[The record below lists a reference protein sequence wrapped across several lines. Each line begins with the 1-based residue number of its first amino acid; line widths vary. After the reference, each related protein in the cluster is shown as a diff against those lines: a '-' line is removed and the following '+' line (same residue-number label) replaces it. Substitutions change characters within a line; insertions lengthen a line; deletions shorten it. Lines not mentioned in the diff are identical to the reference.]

1 MNPLRLGGGVNFAAL
16 PETGSP
22 SQALTRQ
29 TPPFVAARHLPPA
42 RGKSFLKGRALGSP
56 RKLHLFAKASPFG
69 RGGFAQQRRRGR
81 GRLAGGL
88 VFFRKTQK
96 RGEGTS
102 PVSPLGFRY
111 DSGLGAGL
119 DKTTRKNDVAFV
131 RASLFSSISS
141 GCQLKLQR
149 LFPRVRTRGN
159 TQDLSVIFGQFFLG
173 TTRSSSRLGNGKV
186 KLFSPGLHIESSVI
200 DSHTLFLISTNG
212 NLQCPT
218 DTNNVLGDHNLRC
231 SAICRASHRTISS
244 FQVSL
249 NGTRLGLRTG
259 IFTKVNG
266 NRKRPS
272 ITFRNLVKD
281 SGVPGTNRRTST
293 LILDLLR
300 THIRRRS
307 RRVSRKHRHC
317 THGHRQ
323 RGCKEQGGGL
333 FH

>member
-88 VFFRKTQK
+88 VFLPKTKK
-96 RGEGTS
+96 RGEGTA
-102 PVSPLGFRY
+102 PISPLGFRY

-131 RASLFSSISS
+131 RASLFSSTRS

-159 TQDLSVIFGQFFLG
+159 AYDLVVLFIQRRCS
-173 TTRSSSRLGNGKV
+173 TTHANGRLGNGKV

-212 NLQCPT
+212 NLQCLT

-249 NGTRLGLRTG
+249 NDTRLRLRTS

-293 LILDLLR
+293 IILDLLR
-300 THIRRRS
+300 PHIRRS
-307 RRVSRKHRHC
+307 SISILRKHRGRAD
-317 THGHRQ
+317 GHRQ

-333 FH
+333 FC